1 MGTLRLYLRYIAA
14 SARSQLQYRASVVM
28 YALGHLLITGVE
40 FFGLWALFDRFGAVR
55 GFSLAEVALLYGM
68 ANVSFAV
75 AETAGRGFKDF
86 GTMVKS
92 GDFDR
97 LLLRPR
103 GTAFQVAAGQIQL
116 VRVGR
121 LIQGLAVLA
130 YSFSALELWGAPLQL
145 GLCGLAMIGGACT
158 FFGLFVLQATL
169 AFWTVESLEVFAML
183 TYGGVET
190 SQYPLTLYS
199 AGFRRFFTYVVPLA
213 FLNYVP
219 GLLIM
224 GRPERFGPQWLAWA
238 SPLVGLVF
246 LFVCLRTW
254 RLGERHYRSTGS

>member
-1 MGTLRLYLRYIAA
+1 METLRLYLRYIGA
-14 SARSQLQYRASVVM
+14 SARSQLQYPASVIM
-28 YALGHLLITGVE
+28 YALGHLLVTGVE
-40 FFGLWALFDRFGAVR
+40 FFGLWALIDRFGAIR
-55 GFSLAEVALLYGM
+55 GFGLAEVSLLYGM

-86 GTMVKS
+86 GVMVKS

-103 GTAFQVAAGQIQL
+103 GTAFQVAAQQIQL
-116 VRVGR
+116 VRIGR

-130 YSFSALELWGAPLQL
+130 YAFTALDLWSTPLEF
-145 GLCGLAMIGGACT
+145 GLAAMAMVGGACT
-158 FFGLFVLQATL
+158 FLGLFVLQATL

-190 SQYPLTLYS
+190 SQYPLTIYS

-219 GLLIM
+219 GLVIM
-224 GRPERFGPQWLAWA
+224 GRPERFGPDWLAWA
-238 SPLVGLVF
+238 SPLVGVAF
-246 LFVCLRTW
+246 LFVCLKIW